1 MKHAALTALLAL
13 GATGPGWTATTAPAS
28 ADPSGYE
35 QVDRFNHF
43 GRFDNWRAV
52 DRDTLIVWTTPA
64 RAYLIELTRGS
75 SDLRFAEAIGVTS
88 TIGKTYAG
96 LDSVLVRGSDYPIKA
111 IYRLSRDQARSYGTE
126 KTEETTATEDVGT
139 I

>member
-1 MKHAALTALLAL
+1 MRYVALTALAAL
-13 GATGPGWTATTAPAS
+13 GATSPGWTANATPAG

-35 QVDRFNHF
+35 RVERFNHF

-75 SDLRFAEAIGVTS
+75 PDLRFAQAIGVTS

-111 IYRLSRDQARSYGTE
+111 IYKLSRDEARGYGVA
-126 KTEETTATEDVGT
+126 ETQTGT
-139 I
+139 T